1 MVLAYGAAWLSLP
14 RFAFACSCAAPD
26 ETIKMLEGEP
36 RLALFTGEAAP
47 AVGADL
53 PVAVST
59 WYRGPA
65 AADVVVLKVAAGDG
79 ASCGM
84 QPPPPGEYLFLAW
97 QDDDGR
103 LGIGLCSLYA
113 DLDTPEGQAYLATA
127 EELYGEAAVPITPEP
142 SPPAAPTEPTNVAA
156 DLALVLAP
164 AAIVSLFAIGIV
176 GGALLILRS
185 RSTEPPES

>member
-26 ETIKMLEGEP
+26 ETMRMLDTEP
-36 RLALFTGEAAP
+36 RAALFSGEAAP

-65 AADVVVLKVAAGDG
+65 AADVVVLKVAVGEGD
-79 ASCGM
+79 SCGM

-97 QDDDGR
+97 QGDDGR
-103 LGIGLCSLYA
+103 LGIGLCSLFA

-127 EELYGEAAVPITPEP
+127 EELYGEAAAPVTPQP
-142 SPPAAPTEPTNVAA
+142 SPSAAPTEPADTAT

-164 AAIVSLFAIGIV
+164 AAIVSLFAIGVV
-176 GGALLILRS
+176 GGALLILRR
-185 RSTEPPES
+185 RSAGPPRR